1 MSARLA
7 IAFVIGIPV
16 LWTCWLAYKLAE
28 YAVRGWYWIKGEK
41 T

>member
-1 MSARLA
+1 
-7 IAFVIGIPV
+7 V
-16 LWTCWLAYKLAE
+16 LWACWLAYKLAE